1 MVKAFVWNPQ
11 NSEKRV
17 SIELGVDIGA
27 TYTTLPASLLE
38 KLGVKPV
45 RSIRV
50 RLADNR
56 VVERFVGEVG
66 IEIEGYSASAT
77 PVIFGD
83 EGVYLL
89 GSVTMEQL
97 GLVPDPINK
106 RLRPI
111 EALLFKAMAQSLYTL
126 HSTGFYTYQHKV
138 YPKLRW

>member
-11 NSEKRV
+11 NPEKRV
-17 SIELGVDIGA
+17 SIELVVDTGA

-38 KLGVKPV
+38 KLRVKPV

-56 VVERFVGEVG
+56 VVEKFVGEVG
-66 IEIEGYSASAT
+66 IEIEGYSATAT

-97 GLVPDPINK
+97 GLAPDPINK

-111 EALLFKAMAQSLYTL
+111 EAALLKSLAL
-126 HSTGFYTYQHKV
+126 HNIS
-138 YPKLRW
+138 